1 MRTYKTLTL
10 IIAICFSANV
20 NAQFWKKLK
29 DKAAE
34 AAERTVERKV
44 EEKTERETEK
54 SFDSIFNNQ
63 GKLFKGKA
71 SEPMEAYTFSHAYQ
85 MDIISGKDTT
95 QVTYYLTNTHEYLG
109 SSIQMKE
116 NEQMIMVLDLPRK
129 SAYSFMD
136 FGGNKSM
143 ISFPMDFEKLADNQ
157 ATKDDIVIEA
167 TGNSKDILGYPSEEY
182 QVEGHDFKGTIWV
195 TQEADISFSDAFN
208 ATKTNNKGKNTVN
221 QAWLN
226 MVEGLTLEMN
236 MVDTSKKKH
245 KNIKMHCTALNPTD
259 FSIYSSEF
267 AKTF

>member
-1 MRTYKTLTL
+1 MRTYKTLIV

-71 SEPMEAYTFSHAYQ
+71 SEPMEAYTFSYAYQ
-85 MDIISGKDTT
+85 MDVISGKDTT
-95 QVTYYLTNTHEYLG
+95 QITYYLTNTDEYLG

-116 NEQMIMVLDLPRK
+116 NEQMITVLDVPRK
-129 SAYSFMD
+129 TAFSFMD

-143 ISFPMDFEKLADNQ
+143 ISFPMDFEQLAENQ
-157 ATKDDIVIEA
+157 ATKNDIVIKA
-167 TGNSKDILGYPSEEY
+167 TGNSKDILGYASDEY
-182 QVEGHDFKGTIWV
+182 EVEGLDFKGTIWV
-195 TQEADISFSDAFN
+195 TQEAAISFSDAFS
-208 ATKTNNKGKNTVN
+208 AAKTNNKGKNSVN

-245 KNIKMHCTALNPTD
+245 KNIKMHCTALNATD
-259 FSIYSSEF
+259 LSIYSSEYS
-267 AKTF
+267 KTF